1 MSVRFS
7 AYHGRVDAPIEL
19 DDAVTITG
27 LAEILDDEEELP
39 YLDLTVRCLGRSYRA
54 AVLAGEGEW
63 TVNLRD
69 ERDRSCPG
77 SGELYETQ
85 ADAIVAALLMA
96 LDLAR
101 RHVP

>member
-1 MSVRFS
+1 MAPAYNDSVS
-7 AYHGRVDAPIEL
+7 ALIEL
-19 DDAVTITG
+19 DDTVTIAG

-39 YLDLTVRCLGRSYRA
+39 YLDLTVRCLGRTYRA
-54 AVLAGEGEW
+54 AVLASDGEW

-69 ERDRSCPG
+69 ERGRSCPG

-85 ADAIVAALLMA
+85 ADAILAAQLMA

-101 RHVP
+101 RHIP